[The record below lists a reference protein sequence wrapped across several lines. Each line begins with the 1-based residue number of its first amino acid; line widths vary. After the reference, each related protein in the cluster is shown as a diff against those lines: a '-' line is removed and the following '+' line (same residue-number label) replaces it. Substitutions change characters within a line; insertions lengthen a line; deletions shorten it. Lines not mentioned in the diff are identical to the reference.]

1 MFDKLLATVY
11 LEHRQLITDDQ
22 KNDYI
27 NEYFVEGSTV
37 ETLEREMDVVARE
50 FHAMIDRM
58 INETEGE

>member
-11 LEHRQLITDDQ
+11 LEHRQLTSMPLKVQ
-22 KNDYI
+22 YI
-27 NEYFVEGSTV
+27 KDNRLTGGIDG
-37 ETLEREMDVVARE
+37 LHREMSVVARE